1 MPVLDYC
8 KEASDPYIV
17 ILRRQDGTFVVACSA
32 RGAPRAAKED
42 YFRVIEADA
51 DL

>member
-1 MPVLDYC
+1 M
-8 KEASDPYIV
+8 V

-32 RGAPRAAKED
+32 GDLLEAAKED